1 MQPIDLVLKHNIE
14 DHLGGPGFVHFSMHA
29 RLTAVGFY
37 AKLGYSQVS
46 PEFLEVGIPHVKM
59 EKRRRDASG
68 HRGQLAAGG

>member
-1 MQPIDLVLKHNIE
+1 
-14 DHLGGPGFVHFSMHA
+14 
-29 RLTAVGFY
+29 
-37 AKLGYSQVS
+37 VS